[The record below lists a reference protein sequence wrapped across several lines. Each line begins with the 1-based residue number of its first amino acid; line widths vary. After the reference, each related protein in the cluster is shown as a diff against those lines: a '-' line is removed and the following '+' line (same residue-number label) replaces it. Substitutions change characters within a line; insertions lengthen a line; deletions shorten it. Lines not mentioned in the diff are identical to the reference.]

1 MIRSEGAGRS
11 ADFPSAAEGTR
22 KDRARKNHRARS
34 GKSLEQ
40 SRFGERVDRLRNDQV
55 IEHPYVDERER
66 LLESARDEL
75 IRGARLRETGRM
87 IVIERD
93 VKSH

>member
-1 MIRSEGAGRS
+1 MVIVTLGQSRRQFAW
-11 ADFPSAAEGTR
+11 
-22 KDRARKNHRARS
+22 KDHRARS

-40 SRFGERVDRLRNDQV
+40 ARFSERVDRLRNDQV
-55 IEHPYVDERER
+55 IEHSYIDERER

-87 IVIERD
+87 IVSTTAAALCLRVD
-93 VKSH
+93 FTTSRG